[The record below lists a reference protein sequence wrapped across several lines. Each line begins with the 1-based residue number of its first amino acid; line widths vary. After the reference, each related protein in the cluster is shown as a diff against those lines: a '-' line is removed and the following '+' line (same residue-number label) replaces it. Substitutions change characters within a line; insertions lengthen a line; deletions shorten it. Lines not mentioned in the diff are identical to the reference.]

1 MPSTE
6 TREALFIEAGTMQ
19 PADERTRSA
28 PSRLVGTAHPTGLPM
43 PALPL
48 FGRESAL
55 EELEQLVRKNRLVTL
70 TGTGGIGKTRLGIEV
85 ARRLRDAFPDGAW
98 LAELAPLHAAE
109 HVPGT
114 IATALR
120 LRLRAHEPTPECIGE
135 ALRAKQLLLVLDSCE
150 QVADSVAQV
159 TAALIKQSPV
169 RIIVTSRAPLQAPT
183 ECIYHVPPLEVSPDK
198 SGEVDLL
205 RAGGVRCFVERARAA
220 RPSFSPDERTL
231 PTIAAICRRL
241 AGMPLAIELAAAQTA
256 AFEVDELAARLHNR
270 FILVTRGNRT
280 ELSRHQTVRA
290 TVDWTYGLLPGPERA
305 VLRRLAGFAGAFSLD
320 DACAVAQ
327 SGEVDTRWVL
337 GAVGNL
343 ASKSLVAMEFSAGAV
358 RLRLLEPIRAF
369 AQERLYAEAKAMQQH
384 TLRALDD

>member
-1 MPSTE
+1 MPFTE
-6 TREALFIEAGTMQ
+6 TREAMFVAARTMQ
-19 PADERTRSA
+19 PADERRRSA
-28 PSRLVGTAHPTGLPM
+28 PSRLVGTAHSTGLPM

-55 EELEQLVRKNRLVTL
+55 EELEQLVRKHRLVTL

-98 LAELAPLHAAE
+98 LAELASLHAAE

-120 LRLRAHEPTPECIGE
+120 LRLRAREPTPECIGE
-135 ALRAKQLLLVLDSCE
+135 ALRAKQLLLVLDGCD

-159 TAALIKQSPV
+159 TAALIKQSRV
-169 RIIVTSRAPLQAPT
+169 RIIVTSRAPLRAPT
-183 ECIYHVPPLEVSPDK
+183 ECIYQVPSLEVSSDN
-198 SGEVDLL
+198 SGEVELL
-205 RAGGVRCFVERARAA
+205 KAGGVRCFVERARAA
-220 RPSFSPDERTL
+220 RPSFSPDEHTL
-231 PTIAAICRRL
+231 PTISAICRRL

-256 AFEVDELAARLHNR
+256 AFEVDELAVRLHNR
-270 FILVTRGNRT
+270 FLLVTLGNRT

-290 TVDWTYGLLPGPERA
+290 TVDWTYALLPSCERA
-305 VLRRLAGFAGAFSLD
+305 VLHRLAGFAGAFSLD

-327 SGEVDTRWVL
+327 SGEDDTRQVL

-343 ASKSLVAMEFSAGAV
+343 ASKSLVAMEFFGGAV

-369 AQERLYAEAKAMQQH
+369 AQERLFAEAKAMQQR